1 MSFTYRPVKLS
12 TFQRALTIPY
22 FSINALV
29 NPTRADMV
37 AGLGDTSGY
46 NSLKRIKN
54 CLEKTSSGTKL
65 LKDRPLISFTTSQME
80 GLSKQVDGTLGKEYA
95 DFMGTHGFN
104 ANERPSVKFIEDPE
118 LAYIMLRYR
127 QVHDFW
133 HVLVDLPPSVLG
145 EIALKWFEWKTT
157 GLPVCALSSLVGP
170 LRLSSGDKKLL
181 ISVYIPWTLQSTVD
195 CGELLSFRYEDSMH
209 LPLTDIRQSL
219 RITPAPTLLSH

>member
-1 MSFTYRPVKLS
+1 MLSDKTGRRILRERPILNSTTLNLHKLKTYPASSFGRRFV
-12 TFQRALTIPY
+12 
-22 FSINALV
+22 
-29 NPTRADMV
+29 
-37 AGLGDTSGY
+37 
-46 NSLKRIKN
+46 
-54 CLEKTSSGTKL
+54 
-65 LKDRPLISFTTSQME
+65 
-80 GLSKQVDGTLGKEYA
+80 
-95 DFMGTHGFN
+95 DFME
-104 ANERPSVKFIEDPE
+104 ANRISIDTREPVRYIRDPE
-118 LAYIMLRYR
+118 IAYVMTRYR